1 MAFAQTSVYHDCLA
15 FLRVSGSKAGGRM
28 AAEASFSLPKGGILG
43 VFGAPGTGKSTLTRL
58 AALREMPSEGYIVCF
73 GRNVL
78 KCQLA
83 QLQQMRLRIGAV
95 LEGSRLIEEAS
106 VAFNLKCLAPLAE
119 ECSKGTLKERTE
131 ALLELLECPG
141 SLQAFLKS
149 RVSILPESL
158 KRRVLFMRE
167 CLLAPELLVLDCP
180 FELLG
185 HRLGQRFLYGVQG
198 VLQKT
203 VGILLT
209 ASSPETARALQDRF
223 PWVRLES

>member
-1 MAFAQTSVYHDCLA
+1 
-15 FLRVSGSKAGGRM
+15 M
-28 AAEASFSLPKGGILG
+28 AAETSFSLPKGGILG
-43 VFGAPGTGKSTLTRL
+43 VFGDPGTGKSTLTRL

-83 QLQQMRLRIGAV
+83 QLQEMRLRIGAV

-106 VAFNLKCLAPLAE
+106 VAFNLKCLALLAE
-119 ECSKGTLKERTE
+119 GCSKGTLKERTE
-131 ALLELLECPG
+131 ALFGLLECSG
-141 SLQAFLKS
+141 SLQAFLKLQ
-149 RVSILPESL
+149 VSILPESL
-158 KRRVLFMRE
+158 KKKVLFIRE
-167 CLLAPELLVLDCP
+167 CLLAPELLVLDRP

-185 HRLGQRFLYGVQG
+185 QRLCQRFLYGVQG

-203 VGILLT
+203 AGILLT

-223 PWVRLES
+223 PWVRLEA